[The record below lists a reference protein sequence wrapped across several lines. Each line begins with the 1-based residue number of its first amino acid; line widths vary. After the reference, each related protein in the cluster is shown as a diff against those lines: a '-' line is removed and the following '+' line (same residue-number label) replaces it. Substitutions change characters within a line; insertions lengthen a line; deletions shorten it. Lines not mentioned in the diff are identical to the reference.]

1 MDGSGD
7 EGEVV
12 VVLKREREEA
22 ARGIWTLRRRWSQ
35 SMSSS
40 RIRTVSRPEE
50 RNLVLVSWFT
60 DKVSAK
66 GIQTIR
72 ARGDGSSRRI
82 SCPSSFLWEGLRFGI
97 VLRLPRSILVDLG
110 W

>member
-1 MDGSGD
+1 M
-7 EGEVV
+7 
-12 VVLKREREEA
+12 VLKRERKEEA

-40 RIRTVSRPEE
+40 RIRAVSRPEE
-50 RNLVLVSWFT
+50 RNLGLVSSFT

-72 ARGDGSSRRI
+72 ARGDGSSRPI
-82 SCPSSFLWEGLRFGI
+82 SFPSSFLWEGLHFGI

>member
-1 MDGSGD
+1 
-7 EGEVV
+7 V
-12 VVLKREREEA
+12 VVLKRERKEEA
-22 ARGIWTLRRRWSQ
+22 ACGIWTLRRRWSQ

-40 RIRTVSRPEE
+40 RIRAVSRLEE
-50 RNLVLVSWFT
+50 RNLGLVSWFM

-66 GIQTIR
+66 GIQTIQ

-82 SCPSSFLWEGLRFGI
+82 PCPSSFLWEGLRFGT
-97 VLRLPRSILVDLG
+97 VLHLPRSILVDLG